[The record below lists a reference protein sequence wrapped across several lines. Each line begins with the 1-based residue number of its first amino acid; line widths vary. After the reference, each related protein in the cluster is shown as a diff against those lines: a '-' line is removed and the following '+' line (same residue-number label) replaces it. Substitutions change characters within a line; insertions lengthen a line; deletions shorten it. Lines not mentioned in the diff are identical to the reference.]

1 MIPPARDDSWE
12 QPGQE
17 GEISLVASST
27 MVTDTDDEEYDV
39 EQSLHHDGEGEGDS
53 WNGMPVIISSPLNL
67 PEGDGSRDISLHELT
82 PGTGGVGGVEMSA
95 DLGMMV
101 PVDMSNLL
109 SERWSPTDPSFSI
122 SDPPPS
128 SNSRMPRPTRNLS
141 ASPRTQ
147 SMTSTPL
154 AQTSPGHNSHSRS
167 TSPRVLDRASPN
179 ASTEGNST
187 DIMATVRK
195 RASPVKFENTDTSF
209 IPLAPSTPTP
219 APKPIGSIFAEMSA
233 EQADMSWPLRGDDD
247 ESPLHSAVFTHDASA
262 LISPLPP
269 FGARSGSERDVS
281 TPQGD
286 RTQFFDC
293 SSSGF
298 DLSLLGSKPVV
309 AHSSAGRL
317 ALPTK
322 ELFEAQNEHA
332 RALVEEVKLYRDLAT
347 RLHAEV
353 VERDTVLADL
363 NGRVLDAEVLRAEV
377 GELKD
382 EVIKLRAGTTPK
394 GNRSDTSLELS
405 SSPLAAKSSHA
416 HAGDRTTVVQAET
429 RDLEIRLSKALA
441 EQDVLRKQVAEVR
454 NDNETKTR
462 QVEEVRQEMADLEDR
477 HRDQL
482 ISLRRS
488 PTPPP
493 QDNRLQEELDDALA
507 RCSTLEIEV
516 TRACDKANDLAMQVQ
531 EMRKVK
537 MADEEEID
545 RLNALVEDGRKS
557 RRQEEGMRARLEE
570 VEQRLEDEMR
580 RKDEYVRD
588 ERQARKRL
596 EQENRDVS
604 RPHSIFLPG
613 HQRVTV
619 ELTIS
624 WPNRLWRR
632 GSSLHRNRLRRPSRI
647 Q

>member
-1 MIPPARDDSWE
+1 
-12 QPGQE
+12 
-17 GEISLVASST
+17 
-27 MVTDTDDEEYDV
+27 
-39 EQSLHHDGEGEGDS
+39 
-53 WNGMPVIISSPLNL
+53 
-67 PEGDGSRDISLHELT
+67 
-82 PGTGGVGGVEMSA
+82 
-95 DLGMMV
+95 
-101 PVDMSNLL
+101 
-109 SERWSPTDPSFSI
+109 
-122 SDPPPS
+122 
-128 SNSRMPRPTRNLS
+128 
-141 ASPRTQ
+141 
-147 SMTSTPL
+147 
-154 AQTSPGHNSHSRS
+154 
-167 TSPRVLDRASPN
+167 
-179 ASTEGNST
+179 
-187 DIMATVRK
+187 
-195 RASPVKFENTDTSF
+195 
-209 IPLAPSTPTP
+209 
-219 APKPIGSIFAEMSA
+219 
-233 EQADMSWPLRGDDD
+233 
-247 ESPLHSAVFTHDASA
+247 
-262 LISPLPP
+262 
-269 FGARSGSERDVS
+269 
-281 TPQGD
+281 
-286 RTQFFDC
+286 
-293 SSSGF
+293 
-298 DLSLLGSKPVV
+298 
-309 AHSSAGRL
+309 L

-363 NGRVLDAEVLRAEV
+363 SGRVLDSEVLRAEV

-382 EVIKLRAGTTPK
+382 EMIKLRAGTTTR
-394 GNRSDTSLELS
+394 GNRSESSSLELS

-493 QDNRLQEELDDALA
+493 PDTRLQEELDDALA

-516 TRACDKANDLAMQVQ
+516 TRACDKADDLATQVQ

-537 MADEEEID
+537 IADEEEID
-545 RLNALVEDGRKS
+545 RLNAVVEDGRDS
-557 RRQEEGMRARLEE
+557 RRQEEEMKARLEE
-570 VEQRLEDEMR
+570 MEQRLEDEMR
-580 RKDEYVRD
+580 RNDEFVRD

-604 RPHSIFLPG
+604 RPHSTFIPE
-613 HQRVTV
+613 HQRVEV

-624 WPNRLWRR
+624 WRNHSRR
-632 GSSLHRNRLRRPSRI
+632 HGSNLHRNRHPRPSRI